1 MTRLFDGPGGALVGP
16 VMAKANAAAEAEA
29 VALLD
34 PAPSSHV
41 VVLGFGPGVGI
52 AILAKRLTS
61 GFIFGVD
68 PSGAMHKQ
76 AARRNRDP
84 IAAGRVRLE
93 RTGADRIPA
102 PDATFDGAVAV
113 NTLQLCA
120 PFADTARELAR
131 VLKPGAAIVSITHD
145 WAAAKT
151 AGSAEAWVAAT
162 LTDLAAAGFPE
173 PRAFAAQ
180 AENGRAIALVAR
192 RG

>member
-34 PAPSSHV
+34 PAPSWHV

-84 IAAGRVRLE
+84 ITAGRVRLE